1 MSAHEPLRLIG
12 NPEENFYVLGK
23 KHQEHYKIFHQRL
36 MGSPTLS
43 SQLEEFT
50 KRVRQSDPV
59 ELPQNIW
66 GTLLRAYCDGLE
78 VSLKDYL
85 NFIHTIERNLLICGS
100 SSTFV
105 WDRNLQ
111 TTHFLRI
118 INWPLH
124 LGHELE
130 LIYLQIPQ
138 QCSLFIQ
145 TIKGLPF
152 LPLTMMN
159 SHGLSLGI
167 HRKFSPLEHPE
178 GVDIGQIALEAM
190 MHSRDVLQARKFLKG
205 KQTLHHW
212 GLVFLDSSHQLLA
225 MDMAGPQMDVIQT
238 TMGPEQVIFFN
249 SAPLV
254 KNKSVTESEPPYFSE
269 LCRLEREWT
278 LTDLKNTQDHFLSH
292 LTRLPKTFPSKS
304 CAISTHSVG
313 AMQLTPTNQS
323 VEINLGDYPAWNQG
337 ETVSYPNVFEHHMRK
352 IEKNKTSLTS
362 AQQKIWQTHRHY
374 SLAQKF
380 YDENDFTAA
389 FHHLQMGLA
398 SADKNL
404 KSQGLWVFAFWKWHH
419 LKGVRLRLLE
429 YRELIQNEKNIQNT
443 HHPQV
448 KLLKL
453 FYEMELSLSATV
465 TSVDLGDKLK
475 GIADKVLM
483 GQALERSR
491 YSKKIQARL
500 DFQDLIVLD

>member
-1 MSAHEPLRLIG
+1 MSAQEPLRLIG

-23 KHQEHYKIFHQRL
+23 KHQQHYKIFRQQL
-36 MGSPTLS
+36 LGSPSLS
-43 SQLEEFT
+43 SQLESLT
-50 KRVRQSDPV
+50 KKVRKAETV
-59 ELPQNIW
+59 ELPQNFW
-66 GTLLRAYCDGLE
+66 GSLLKAYCDGLE
-78 VSLKDYL
+78 VPLKDYL
-85 NFIHTIERNLLICGS
+85 AFIHAMEASVLICGS

-105 WDRNLQ
+105 WDKSLQ

-130 LIYLQIPQ
+130 LIYLQIPHQ
-138 QCSLFIQ
+138 NSLFIQ

-159 SHGLSLGI
+159 SYGLSLGV

-178 GVDIGQIALEAM
+178 GVEIGQIALETM
-190 MHSRDVLQARKFLKG
+190 INSRDVFQARKFLKG

-212 GLVFLDSSHQLLA
+212 GLVFLDSSHELLA
-225 MDMAGPQMDVIQT
+225 MDMAGPQVDVIQT

-278 LTDLKNTQDHFLSH
+278 LSEFKNKQDHFLSH
-292 LTRLPKTFPSKS
+292 LTRLPKTYPTKN
-304 CAISTHSVG
+304 CALRTHSVG

-323 VEINLGDYPAWNQG
+323 VELNTGDYPAWNQG
-337 ETVSYPNVFEHHMRK
+337 ETITYLNLFEQHMRK
-352 IEKNKTSLTS
+352 TEKSKAPLTS
-362 AQQKIWQTHRHY
+362 SQLKIWQTHRHY
-374 SLAQKF
+374 SLAQKC
-380 YDENDFTAA
+380 YDEADFTAA

-404 KSQGLWVFAFWKWHH
+404 KSQGLWVLAFWKWHH

-429 YRELIQNEKNIQNT
+429 YRELTQNEKSIHLS
-443 HHPQV
+443 HHPHL

-465 TSVDLGDKLK
+465 TSVDLGEKLK
-475 GIADKVLM
+475 DIADKVLM
-483 GQALERSR
+483 GQASERSA
-491 YSKKIQARL
+491 YAKKIQARL
-500 DFQDLIVLD
+500 DFQDLIILD